1 MPIAEKEE
9 AGAMSAIQKA
19 KAKNARL
26 RLMKERNE
34 IYLAEQREEREVEDQ
49 ELTQE
54 LRVSTSQ

>member
-1 MPIAEKEE
+1 MPVAEKETDV
-9 AGAMSAIQKA
+9 AVTAVQKA

-34 IYLAEQREEREVEDQ
+34 IYLAEQKEERDAEAQ

-54 LRVSTSQ
+54 LRVSVPE

>member
-1 MPIAEKEE
+1 MPVAGKEE
-9 AGAMSAIQKA
+9 AVATTVLQKA

-34 IYLAEQREEREVEDQ
+34 IHLAEQREEREQDH

-54 LRVSTSQ
+54 LRVSTAE